1 MTKKIDIEPI
11 TIVLPMRNAATTVL
25 LSLQSISKQKY
36 PIKEVIVID
45 NASSD
50 NSISLVEE
58 FSKNSKIPI
67 KLITR
72 KRNESLGSSF
82 NEGVKNSKSE
92 FVILMHSDCVLP
104 TGEEVAKL
112 VEPIRLNKDVVATFS
127 TILLLKSVWET
138 YDFWIK
144 YYLARAVGKEIAG
157 LTSKFDCI
165 RKDVYQKIGG
175 FDVPNFGMGSED
187 ADLHQRL
194 IKVGKVTKSKARVI
208 HLHYLGQGYSF
219 GKLLVKQK
227 TVGRGCGRLLRM
239 GRISFVNNGLILMVK
254 PSLAILPFI
263 PYFHIFGLILIV
275 MYSFLYTKSMF
286 MSTSALKNLRILAL
300 PFVNVFFLY
309 YETFWIIEAFLFGKN
324 KIE

>member
-1 MTKKIDIEPI
+1 MTKKIDIEPV
-11 TIVLPMRNAATTVL
+11 TIVLPMRNSATTVL
-25 LSLQSISKQKY
+25 LSLQSINKQTF
-36 PIKEVIVID
+36 PIREVIIID

-50 NSISLVEE
+50 NSRSLVKK

-72 KRNESLGSSF
+72 KRNKSLGSSF
-82 NEGVKNSKSE
+82 NEGVENSKSE
-92 FVILMHSDCVLP
+92 FVILMHSDCSLP
-104 TGEEVAKL
+104 TDEEVAKL
-112 VEPIRLNKDVVATFS
+112 VEPIRLNKDVVATFP
-127 TILLLKSVWET
+127 TILLSKSVWET

-165 RKDVYQKIGG
+165 RKDIYQKIGG

-194 IKVGKVTKSKARVI
+194 IKVGKVIKSNARVI
-208 HLHYLGQGYSF
+208 HLHYLGQDYSF
-219 GKLLVKQK
+219 SKLLVKQK
-227 TVGRGCGRLLRM
+227 TVGRGCGRLLKM
-239 GRISFVNNGLILMVK
+239 GRISFTNNGLILMVK

-263 PYFHIFGLILIV
+263 PYFHIFGLILIAV
-275 MYSFLYTKSMF
+275 YSFLYTKSMF
-286 MSTSALKNLRILAL
+286 MSTSALKNPRILAL
-300 PFVNVFFLY
+300 PFINIFFLY

>member
-1 MTKKIDIEPI
+1 MTKKIDIEPV
-11 TIVLPMRNAATTVL
+11 TIILPMRNAATTVL
-25 LSLQSISKQKY
+25 LSLQSINKQSY
-36 PIKEVIVID
+36 PIGEIIIID

-50 NSISLVEE
+50 NSTSLVKK

-67 KLITR
+67 KLSIR

-104 TGEEVAKL
+104 TDKEVAKL
-112 VEPIRLNKDVVATFS
+112 VEPIRLNNDVVATFP
-127 TILLLKSVWET
+127 TILLSKSVWET

-144 YYLARAVGKEIAG
+144 YYLARAIGKEIAG

-187 ADLHQRL
+187 ADLHHRL
-194 IKVGKVTKSKARVI
+194 IKVGKVTKSNARVI

-219 GKLLVKQK
+219 SKLLVKQK

-239 GRISFVNNGLILMVK
+239 GRISFINNGLILMVK
-254 PSLAILPFI
+254 PSLTILPFI
-263 PYFHIFGLILIV
+263 PYFNIFGLIIIAV
-275 MYSFLYTKSMF
+275 YSFLYTKSMF
-286 MSTSALKNLRILAL
+286 MSTSALKNPRILVL
-300 PFVNVFFLY
+300 PFVNIFFLY
-309 YETFWIIEAFLFGKN
+309 YETFWTIEAFLFGKN

>member
-1 MTKKIDIEPI
+1 MIKKIEIEPV

-25 LSLQSISKQKY
+25 FSLQSINKQTY
-36 PIKEVIVID
+36 PIKEVIIID

-50 NSISLVEE
+50 NSISLVKK

-92 FVILMHSDCVLP
+92 FVILMHSDCALP
-104 TGEEVAKL
+104 TDEEVAKL
-112 VEPIRLNKDVVATFS
+112 VEPIRLDKDVVATFP
-127 TILLLKSVWET
+127 TILLSKSVWET

-187 ADLHQRL
+187 ADLHHRL
-194 IKVGKVTKSKARVI
+194 IKVGKVTKSNARVI

-219 GKLLVKQK
+219 SKLLAKQK
-227 TVGRGCGRLLRM
+227 TVGRGCGRLLKM

-263 PYFHIFGLILIV
+263 PYFHIFGLIVIV
-275 MYSFLYTKSMF
+275 AYSFLYTKSMF
-286 MSTSALKNLRILAL
+286 MSTSALKNPRILAL
-300 PFVNVFFLY
+300 PFVNIFFLY
-309 YETFWIIEAFLFGKN
+309 YETFWTIEAFLFGKN

>member
-1 MTKKIDIEPI
+1 MTKKIDIEPV

-25 LSLQSISKQKY
+25 LSLQSINKQTY
-36 PIKEVIVID
+36 PIREVIIID

-50 NSISLVEE
+50 NSTSLVNK

-67 KLITR
+67 KLIAR
-72 KRNESLGSSF
+72 KMNKSLGSSF

-92 FVILMHSDCVLP
+92 FVILMHSDCALP
-104 TGEEVAKL
+104 TDEEVAKL
-112 VEPIRLNKDVVATFS
+112 VEPIRLNKDVVATFP
-127 TILLLKSVWET
+127 TILLSKSVWET

-144 YYLARAVGKEIAG
+144 YYLARAVGREIAG

-165 RKDVYQKIGG
+165 RKDVYRKIGG

-194 IKVGKVTKSKARVI
+194 IKVGKVTKSDARVI

-219 GKLLVKQK
+219 RKLLVKQK
-227 TVGRGCGRLLRM
+227 TVGRGCGRLLKM
-239 GRISFVNNGLILMVK
+239 GRISFINNGLILMVK

-263 PYFHIFGLILIV
+263 PYLHIFGLILIV
-275 MYSFLYTKSMF
+275 VYSFLYTKSMF
-286 MSTSALKNLRILAL
+286 MSAAALKNPRILAL
-300 PFVNVFFLY
+300 PFVNIFFLY
-309 YETFWIIEAFLFGKN
+309 YETFWTIEAFLFGKN

>member
-1 MTKKIDIEPI
+1 MTKKIEIDPV
-11 TIVLPMRNAATTVL
+11 TIVLPMRNSATTIL
-25 LSLQSISKQKY
+25 LSLRSINKQTY
-36 PIKEVIVID
+36 PIREVVIID

-50 NSISLVEE
+50 NSTSLVNK

-67 KLITR
+67 KLIAR
-72 KRNESLGSSF
+72 KRNKSLGSSF

-104 TGEEVAKL
+104 TDEEVAKL
-112 VEPIRLNKDVVATFS
+112 VEPIRLNKDVVATFP

-138 YDFWIK
+138 YDFWVK

-194 IKVGKVTKSKARVI
+194 IKAGKVTKSNARVI

-219 GKLLVKQK
+219 SKLLAKQK
-227 TVGRGCGRLLRM
+227 TVGRGCGRLLKM
-239 GRISFVNNGLILMVK
+239 GRISFINNGLILMVK

-263 PYFHIFGLILIV
+263 PYFHIFGLILIIA
-275 MYSFLYTKSMF
+275 YSFLYTKSMF
-286 MSTSALKNLRILAL
+286 MSASALKNPRILAL
-300 PFVNVFFLY
+300 PFVNIFFLY